1 MVDCPR
7 VLHSVCYARNH
18 FTILGNSTPKRFFT
32 TGRAIYAFD
41 ETNTGAKFA
50 VLDTFYGAE
59 FFVTHTLGEKIKG
72 RVLDCFQVAE
82 GANTRTA
89 LLVLVACDPVAKVQL
104 TVQKVDVDFEQKTFV
119 AHAPTSVVSQ
129 GGVIAPEPAR
139 RWIHP
144 TANPQVLYI
153 SVLQRQKV
161 HFFRYDREKQ
171 EVARLPFLLAE
182 DGSWTAHDVHVHS
195 GRVFVLKRKDD
206 RLRLVADNK
215 RGGWPNIGA
224 DLSHAFK
231 SRKLVSSFLCGDYVY
246 VLLKD
251 TEKGVPAKIFRIS
264 LANDEKAD
272 WETVDCADFAAVPWA
287 LWTSAFVDGVL
298 CIHPVQRHTLGP
310 KSVDVFYSVRIPV
323 EQPELLSN
331 STWFEALKRNDLVIE
346 VLQRGPTRPLTTS
359 GVCLNKVSF
368 VTPEQLHIYR
378 DLDVEQCLAAE
389 DKAVE
394 QEDLMETSTS
404 EAQWWWNRELS
415 DAAEMEMEEDD
426 DLQQAI
432 LNSILQASAAEA
444 ARNQG
449 GAGPSGS
456 HS

>member
-1 MVDCPR
+1 MVDRPR
-7 VLHSVCYARNH
+7 VLHPVCYARNQ

-32 TGRAIYAFD
+32 TGRVIYAFD
-41 ETNTGAKFA
+41 ETNAGAKFA
-50 VLDTFYGAE
+50 VLDTFYGSE

-82 GANTRTA
+82 GVNTRTA
-89 LLVLVACDPVAKVQL
+89 SLLLLLSDPVAEVQL
-104 TVQKVDVDFEQKTFV
+104 SLQKVDVDFDQKTFV
-119 AHAPTSVVSQ
+119 AYAPISVVSQ
-129 GGVIAPEPAR
+129 GGMVASEPVR

-144 TANPQVLYI
+144 TANPQVLYV

-161 HFFRYDREKQ
+161 HFFRYDREQQ
-171 EVARLPFLLAE
+171 EVARLPFLLVEEGNWDAR
-182 DGSWTAHDVHVHS
+182 DVHVHN
-195 GRVFVLKRKDD
+195 GRVFVVQRKDD

-215 RGGWPNIGA
+215 RGGWPTIGA
-224 DLSHAFK
+224 DLPQAFK

-272 WETVDCADFAAVPWA
+272 WEAVECADFAAVPWA
-287 LWTSAFVDGVL
+287 QWTSAFVDGVL
-298 CIHPVQRHTLGP
+298 CLHAVQRHTSGP
-310 KSVDVFYSVRIPV
+310 KSVDVFHSVRIPV
-323 EQPELLSN
+323 EQPELLSH
-331 STWFEALKRNDLVIE
+331 STWFEVLKRNDLVIE
-346 VLQRGPTRPLTTS
+346 VLQRGPARPLTTD

-368 VTPEQLHIYR
+368 ITPEQIHIYR

-394 QEDLMETSTS
+394 EENLMETSTS
-404 EAQWWWNRELS
+404 EAQWWTNRCLS
-415 DAAEMEMEEDD
+415 EAGEMEEDD
-426 DLQQAI
+426 DLQQII
-432 LNSILQASAAEA
+432 LNSILQASAQEA
-444 ARNQG
+444 AQNQG